1 MMSLRTA
8 QGQVRSLVKALAILD
23 CFSADRPELGVSEI
37 ARELGM
43 PTSTVGRLLVTLHS
57 SGILS
62 QNHSTQRYRIGSKV
76 LSWGAVYMNGLDMRA
91 KARPLL
97 EELHRLTQETVNF
110 YALDGLERVCVD
122 CIESPQRV
130 RVIVHIGERM
140 PLYAG
145 SAGKAIL
152 AYVSSAL
159 LERILENPLERM
171 TDNTITNPDRL
182 LEELSSI
189 RHHGYAVSHAERFA
203 DALGLAAPVFD
214 ATGNVVASLNVAG
227 PVVRFG
233 DAEVAKYAPTVIQL
247 ANQVSQSLGWINP
260 SLLPKRSER

>member
-1 MMSLRTA
+1 MMSQRTA

-62 QNHSTQRYRIGSKV
+62 QDHSTQRYRIGSKV
-76 LSWGAVYMNGLDMRA
+76 LSWGAVFMNGLDMRA

-97 EELHRLTQETVNF
+97 EELHHLTQETVNF

-159 LERILENPLERM
+159 LERILEKPLERM

-182 LEELSSI
+182 LEELASI

-214 ATGNVVASLNVAG
+214 ATGNVAASLNVAG

-233 DAEVAKYAPTVIQL
+233 DAEVARYAPTVIQL
-247 ANQVSQSLGWINP
+247 ANQVSQSLGHVGP
-260 SLLPKRSER
+260 LPERSER

>member
-1 MMSLRTA
+1 MVSPTTA

-43 PTSTVGRLLVTLHS
+43 PTSTVGRLLGTLHS

-62 QNHSTQRYRIGSKV
+62 QDHSTQRYRIGSKV
-76 LSWGAVYMNGLDMRA
+76 LSWGAVFMNGLDMRA

-97 EELHRLTQETVNF
+97 EELHHLTQETVNF

-152 AYVSSAL
+152 AYVSSVL
-159 LERILENPLERM
+159 LGRILEKPLERM
-171 TDNTITNPDRL
+171 TDNTITDADKL
-182 LEELSSI
+182 LEELRSI
-189 RHHGYAVSHAERFA
+189 RRNGYAVSHAERFT

-227 PVVRFG
+227 PLVRFG
-233 DAEVAKYAPTVIQL
+233 DAEVAKYAPKVMQL
-247 ANQVSQSLGWINP
+247 ANEVSQSLGYIGPNP
-260 SLLPKRSER
+260 LSQWSE